1 MGKVRHFGCRA
12 IGASLLLCA
21 VATQAAPAPEPL
33 VVTRLADPDPN
44 YVPPAE
50 PKSRGKRSRADEA
63 QPVLDEAMLAFGRAI
78 GQAALAQRQVMQARC
93 SAGPPSGA
101 SDVERLAWEASC
113 RYSRR

>member
-1 MGKVRHFGCRA
+1 MGKARHFRWSA
-12 IGASLLLCA
+12 ISASLLLCP
-21 VATQAAPAPEPL
+21 VAAQAAPAPEPL
-33 VVTRLADPDPN
+33 VVTSLADPDPN

-50 PKSRGKRSRADEA
+50 SKSRGKRSRAEEP

-93 SAGPPSGA
+93 SAGPPSDA
-101 SDVERLAWEASC
+101 SDVDRLAWEASC

>member
-1 MGKVRHFGCRA
+1 MGMMRHFGWSA
-12 IGASLLLCA
+12 ISASLLLCP

-33 VVTRLADPDPN
+33 VVTRLAHPDPN

-50 PKSRGKRSRADEA
+50 PKSRGKRSRAEEP

-78 GQAALAQRQVMQARC
+78 GQAALAQRQLMQARC
-93 SAGPPSGA
+93 GTGAPSDA
-101 SDVERLAWEASC
+101 RAVERLEWEASC